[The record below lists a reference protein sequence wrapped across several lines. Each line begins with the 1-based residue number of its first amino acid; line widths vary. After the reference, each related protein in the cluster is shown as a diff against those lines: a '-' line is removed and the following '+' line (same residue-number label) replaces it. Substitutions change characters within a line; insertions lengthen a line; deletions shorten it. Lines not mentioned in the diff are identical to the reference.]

1 MVPQKTGAI
10 EVAPVSIA
18 YFNPVTGKYEKAE
31 IPGTTIEVTGEM
43 PVIALG
49 GGENQP
55 IARET
60 VSITQVNYLDAS
72 DSYVMLQINKQVLFW
87 VLVGICVLIVLIIL
101 LVWIVSSRRHKDGT
115 LKVLYKHIMASKD
128 VNEVYDL
135 FNEMIK
141 HCFGV
146 SLKASSVSVIRSRL
160 PQEIAEQVVG
170 VVGYMESQYEKEC
183 LFLKKNIKRMYLML
197 VKG

>member
-1 MVPQKTGAI
+1 
-10 EVAPVSIA
+10 
-18 YFNPVTGKYEKAE
+18 
-31 IPGTTIEVTGEM
+31 
-43 PVIALG
+43 
-49 GGENQP
+49 
-55 IARET
+55 
-60 VSITQVNYLDAS
+60 
-72 DSYVMLQINKQVLFW
+72 MLQINKQVLFW